1 MVSAPDCRSGGRGFE
16 SRPPRHFDFREPRV
30 RKDSR
35 FFLFAG
41 GADIS
46 HEGHKATKVFRSSH
60 ALRRSVLERRAHILE
75 CGDKSRAVRGSRHR
89 FPARLCQSGVARNTA
104 CRRTPD
110 TWLCGSRGRSSVRD
124 WACGSPGGQ
133 VPIAQWQS
141 RRSCEQRTP
150 EGKTPKS

>member
-1 MVSAPDCRSGGRGFE
+1 LIFENRESERIRGF
-16 SRPPRHFDFREPRV
+16 FV
-30 RKDSR
+30 CG
-35 FFLFAG
+35 G

-110 TWLCGSRGRSSVRD
+110 TWLCDSRGRSSVRD